1 MKNKDCTSKPEGN
14 IKEKRFEIIDGFL
27 IKYHANNETIW
38 SKGKMVDGQ
47 PHGYWQWYR
56 IDGSLKRSGNFE
68 MGDPVGEWITYDSS
82 GEPYKITNRNTKVI

>member
-1 MKNKDCTSKPEGN
+1 MKNNDCDSNTEASVN
-14 IKEKRFEIIDGFL
+14 EKRFEIIDGFL

-56 IDGSLKRSGNFE
+56 IDGSLKRSGYFE
-68 MGDPVGEWITYDSS
+68 MGKVVGEWITYDSF
-82 GEPYKITNRNTKVI
+82 GKPYKKTNRDV